1 MNFTQ
6 QIKDPHMRILVYVG
20 YQKQKL
26 SPELFKSTGLG
37 GTEIACIKLAEG
49 LKMYG
54 HQVFIS
60 GDVVE
65 AEHNGVTWLPT
76 ERLHQQESNQFDIII
91 SASYIHFILEFKD
104 YTRAKKIF
112 WAHNTDWH
120 SWYKGIQLKN
130 SIELFDQVDQI
141 ICLTDWH
148 ANDWYNKFGYKNIS
162 VIGNGIDKSSFIGN
176 PTKIK
181 NRFIWSSAPERGLR
195 ELLQNWDRILQI
207 KPNATLEVF
216 CPSYALE
223 SLDYLQKETK
233 LLEQTGIIVRGNQ
246 NQEELH
252 RSMLLAEYWP
262 YLTSYEE
269 TYCIT
274 ALEMQYAGC
283 LPITTDV
290 AALAE
295 TVCSG
300 IILDNEET
308 KWDLAI
314 QILNNLGTEL
324 KDKAV
329 QSCMDW
335 ARQQSWEF
343 RILEWQR
350 TITDGFTK

>member
-1 MNFTQ
+1 M
-6 QIKDPHMRILVYVG
+6 
-20 YQKQKL
+20 
-26 SPELFKSTGLG
+26 
-37 GTEIACIKLAEG
+37 
-49 LKMYG
+49 
-54 HQVFIS
+54 
-60 GDVVE
+60 
-65 AEHNGVTWLPT
+65 
-76 ERLHQQESNQFDIII
+76 
-91 SASYIHFILEFKD
+91 
-104 YTRAKKIF
+104 
-112 WAHNTDWH
+112 
-120 SWYKGIQLKN
+120 
-130 SIELFDQVDQI
+130 
-141 ICLTDWH
+141 
-148 ANDWYNKFGYKNIS
+148 
-162 VIGNGIDKSSFIGN
+162 
-176 PTKIK
+176 
-181 NRFIWSSAPERGLR
+181 
-195 ELLQNWDRILQI
+195 LQNWDRILQI

-233 LLEQTGIIVRGNQ
+233 LLEQTGIILRGNQ

-252 RSMLLAEYWP
+252 RSMLRAEYWP

-335 ARQQSWEF
+335 SRQQSWEF
-343 RILEWQR
+343 RILEWHR
-350 TITDGFTK
+350 KITEGFTK